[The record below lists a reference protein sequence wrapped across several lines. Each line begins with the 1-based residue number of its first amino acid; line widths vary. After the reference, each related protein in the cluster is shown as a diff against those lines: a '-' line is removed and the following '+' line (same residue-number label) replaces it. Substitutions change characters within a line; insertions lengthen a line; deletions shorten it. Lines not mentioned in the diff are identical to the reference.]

1 MGCIR
6 RLHSGWDAR
15 LFSASIPMKK
25 LLLSTVALAALLGHT
40 FAAEYKAVPDWY
52 KLAPGRPQMGN
63 MHGDVAVSS
72 SGDVY
77 VSVMDPKAALQVYAS
92 DGTFLRLVPDA
103 PPDFHG
109 FVIHK
114 EAGGE
119 FIYGA
124 RLGAG
129 NILKLTLDGKEVLNI
144 PQTAIPDEFKNKVP
158 KTTKKNAAGEVVP
171 DPNEGKP
178 FVRLTAMDVAPN
190 GDLYVTDGYSS
201 DYVHRFDKTGK
212 YLKSFG
218 GKKEPYGF
226 KTLHK
231 IAIDTRFDPP
241 RIIGCDRANGR
252 VVQMSLDGEFLGV
265 IAKDMLLP
273 AAVAILGDLAVI
285 GEIKGRVTMLDK
297 AGNVVARFG
306 TNTAED
312 EVGTNKT
319 EPDKWKPGI
328 VTAPHGVAFNAHG
341 DVFVSEYNL
350 YGRVHRFNR
359 Q

>member
-1 MGCIR
+1 MNKT
-6 RLHSGWDAR
+6 LV
-15 LFSASIPMKK
+15 P
-25 LLLSTVALAALLGHT
+25 ALIFTALLGHLS
-40 FAAEYKAVPDWY
+40 AVEYKAVPDWY

-72 SGDVY
+72 KGEVY
-77 VSVMDPKAALQVYAS
+77 VSVMDPKAALQVYAP
-92 DGTFLRLVPDA
+92 DGTFLRVVPNA

-114 EAGGE
+114 EAAGE

-129 NILKLTLDGKEVLNI
+129 NILKLTLDGKELLNI
-144 PQTAIPDEFKNKVP
+144 PSSAIPDEFKSPGK
-158 KTTKKNAAGEVVP
+158 
-171 DPNEGKP
+171 DGKP
-178 FVRLTAMDVAPN
+178 VVRLTAMDVAPN

-201 DYVHRFDKTGK
+201 DYVHRFDKAGK

-218 GKKEPYGF
+218 GKKEPYSL

-241 RIIGCDRANGR
+241 RIIGCDRENRR
-252 VVQMSLDGEFLGV
+252 VVHISLDGEFLGV
-265 IAKDMLLP
+265 IAGDMLRP
-273 AAVAILGDLAVI
+273 AAVAIQGDYAAI
-285 GEIKGRVTMLDK
+285 AEIAGRITLLDK
-297 AGNVVARFG
+297 AGKVAATFG
-306 TNTAED
+306 TNDHPD
-312 EVGTNKT
+312 EVANNKT
-319 EPDKWKPGI
+319 EPDKWRPGI
-328 VTAPHGVAFNAHG
+328 VTAPHGIAFNDHG
-341 DVFVSEYNL
+341 DLFVSEYNI